1 MKLFRISIIRVIAA
15 IVAGI
20 LLLKY
25 DDSVLKG
32 LTIALGIMFL
42 IAGLVSLIGWMN
54 ARRQKAEFRAYD
66 NGKQSSDESQPMF
79 PIVGL
84 GSVLLGCILS
94 LTETEAYRI
103 WAMYL
108 IAAVII
114 LGALNQIM
122 NLVAARKMEP
132 VEDWMWLPPIA
143 IAIASVVAML
153 KGLVPPRTTTTIL
166 GITAFVYALVEIV
179 YSIKFYQIKQRF
191 TTTQTQVKR
200 ANEVNGDAQLV
211 PTEDVTNRY

>member
-1 MKLFRISIIRVIAA
+1 MKLLRISFIRIFAA

-42 IAGLVSLIGWMN
+42 IAGLVSLIGWVN
-54 ARRQKAEFRAYD
+54 ARRQKTEFRAYD
-66 NGKQSSDESQPMF
+66 NGTEKDESQPMF

-94 LTETEAYRI
+94 LTDTDTYRI

-122 NLVAARKMEP
+122 NLVSARKMEP
-132 VEDWMWLPPIA
+132 VDSWMWIPPCLIIVASA
-143 IAIASVVAML
+143 IAML
-153 KGLVPPRTTTTIL
+153 KGLVPPETTTTIL
-166 GITAFVYALVEIV
+166 GVTALVYAAVESF
-179 YSIKFYQIKQRF
+179 YSIKFYQIKRRYDK
-191 TTTQTQVKR
+191 TQAQVKR
-200 ANEVNGDAQLV
+200 ANDISQSVDLVVSAAEEVKPQ
-211 PTEDVTNRY
+211 

>member
-1 MKLFRISIIRVIAA
+1 MKLLRISIIRVIAA
-15 IVAGI
+15 VVAGI

-54 ARRQKAEFRAYD
+54 ARRQKADFRAYD
-66 NGKQSSDESQPMF
+66 NGKKSDDSQPMF

-108 IAAVII
+108 IAAVFI
-114 LGALNQIM
+114 LGALNLIM
-122 NLVAARKMEP
+122 NVVSARKMES

-143 IAIASVVAML
+143 IVIASVVAML
-153 KGLVPPRTTTTIL
+153 KGLVPPKTTTTIL

-179 YSIKFYQIKQRF
+179 YSIKFYQIKQRYE
-191 TTTQTQVKR
+191 TTQAQVKR
-200 ANEVNGDAQLV
+200 ANEMKGDAQLV
-211 PTEDVTNRY
+211 PTEEVANNF

>member
-1 MKLFRISIIRVIAA
+1 MKLLRISIIRVIAA
-15 IVAGI
+15 VVAGI

-54 ARRQKAEFRAYD
+54 ARRQKADFRAYD
-66 NGKQSSDESQPMF
+66 NGKKSDDSQPMF

-108 IAAVII
+108 IAAVFI
-114 LGALNQIM
+114 LGALNLIM
-122 NLVAARKMEP
+122 NVVSARKMES

-143 IAIASVVAML
+143 IVIASVVAML
-153 KGLVPPRTTTTIL
+153 KGLVPPKTTTTIL

-179 YSIKFYQIKQRF
+179 YSIKFYQIKQRYE
-191 TTTQTQVKR
+191 TTQALVKR
-200 ANEVNGDAQLV
+200 AHEMKGDAQLV
-211 PTEDVTNRY
+211 PTEEVANNF

>member
-1 MKLFRISIIRVIAA
+1 MKLLRISIIRVIAA
-15 IVAGI
+15 VVAGI

-54 ARRQKAEFRAYD
+54 ARRQKADFRAYD
-66 NGKQSSDESQPMF
+66 NGKKSDDSQPMF

-108 IAAVII
+108 IAAVFI
-114 LGALNQIM
+114 LGALNLIM
-122 NLVAARKMEP
+122 NVVSARKMEY

-143 IAIASVVAML
+143 IVIASVVAML
-153 KGLVPPRTTTTIL
+153 KGLVPPKTTTTIL

-179 YSIKFYQIKQRF
+179 YSIKFYQIKQRYE
-191 TTTQTQVKR
+191 TTQAQVKR
-200 ANEVNGDAQLV
+200 ANETKGDAQLV
-211 PTEDVTNRY
+211 PTEEVANNF